1 MANSIE
7 REAIMT
13 RGNPLLVLVLL
24 LVAFLAACGGSDLH
38 PTVSPPAGLNYSVPA
53 VVYDKGAPIIPNL
66 PHSSGGSITKYSVLP
81 ALPSGLALDPVTG
94 VISGTPSAA
103 TPVTVYVVT
112 GSNSAGSVTARVQ
125 IEVEDGVAPPDS
137 LSYQDNPVVYAA
149 GAQISPNMPTTSGG
163 EITQYAVAPALPAG
177 LALDPQTGIISGT
190 PTTVTAPANYTVTGS
205 NSAGSAQTQ
214 VSIEV
219 RAQAIPPTSL
229 TYSDPVPVYV
239 VGQAITQDIPQ
250 AGGGAVAEYAVSP
263 TLPAG
268 LSIDAQTG
276 VISGTPQTAQTQT
289 IYTVTAGN
297 SAGNVTAQ
305 VAITVTATAQWLS
318 VDDLAQA
325 RHAHTATRLLNGKVL
340 VAGGANSVGG
350 SLASAELYDP
360 ATNTWSTVAS
370 MNQARSAHTATL
382 LPNGKVLVAGGVGIS
397 FSSEVY
403 DPVSDTWTVVP
414 EASSFEPSA
423 SRSAHTATLLPNGKV
438 MIAGGVD
445 DVGRI
450 LPVSLSSVE
459 VYDPANNAWAPVTS
473 MNHARSAH
481 TATRLTNGKVLVAGG
496 VGISFSSEVYDPVGD
511 TWTVV
516 PEASSLEPSASR
528 SAHTATLLPNG
539 KVMIAGGVDDVGRIL
554 PVSLSSV
561 EVYDPANN
569 AWAPVTSMNHARS
582 AHTATPLTNG
592 KVLVAGGRGAS
603 LSSAEVYDPANN
615 AWTDVASL
623 NQGRAVYAATLLPDG
638 RVLVE
643 GGHVSAGGLLGS
655 LSSAEVYMP

>member
-1 MANSIE
+1 M
-7 REAIMT
+7 
-13 RGNPLLVLVLL
+13 
-24 LVAFLAACGGSDLH
+24 
-38 PTVSPPAGLNYSVPA
+38 
-53 VVYDKGAPIIPNL
+53 VYDKGTPIIPNL
-66 PHSSGGSITKYSVLP
+66 PHSSGGSITKYSVSP
-81 ALPSGLALDPVTG
+81 ALSSGLALDPVTG

-125 IEVEDGVAPPDS
+125 IEVEDGVAPPDG

-214 VSIEV
+214 ISIEV

-229 TYSDPVPVYV
+229 AYSDPVPVYV

-276 VISGTPQTAQTQT
+276 VISGTPQNAQTQT

-325 RHAHTATRLLNGKVL
+325 RHAHTATLLLNGKVL

-360 ATNTWSTVAS
+360 VTNTWSTVAS

-382 LPNGKVLVAGGVGIS
+382 LSDGKVLVAGGAGIGFSGEVYDPTSDTWTPIVAAVTTTDVRSAHTATLLPDGKVLIAGGVDGGGNALSSAKLYDPINNGWTAVASMNYARSAHTATLLTNGKVLVAGGAGIS

-403 DPVSDTWTVVP
+403 DPTTNKWTVV
-414 EASSFEPSA
+414 ASVSPAVVEPTL

-445 DVGRI
+445 DLGRI
-450 LPVSLSSVE
+450 LPVSLSSAE
-459 VYDPANNAWAPVTS
+459 VYDPANSAWTPVAS

-481 TATRLTNGKVLVAGG
+481 TATL
-496 VGISFSSEVYDPVGD
+496 
-511 TWTVV
+511 
-516 PEASSLEPSASR
+516 
-528 SAHTATLLPNG
+528 
-539 KVMIAGGVDDVGRIL
+539 
-554 PVSLSSV
+554 
-561 EVYDPANN
+561 
-569 AWAPVTSMNHARS
+569 
-582 AHTATPLTNG
+582 LTNG

-615 AWTDVASL
+615 AWTDIASL

-643 GGHVSAGGLLGS
+643 GGHGSAGGLLGS
-655 LSSAEVYMP
+655 LSSAEVYIP